1 MIYFQKHRGMMESI
15 ALAAIVT
22 LGATGIAAQSAVPE
36 LVLEWRSKSE
46 NTVELSTEL
55 ETLYLSLYNSG
66 NLTLRKVKMDDSPFA
81 ERVLRDNGLFFG
93 AHFPQSLDAMM
104 CDLNPDLC
112 RRSRSAA
119 SDRQL
124 RSLTNHVGGYTTS
137 AGRWRTRLGDT
148 IVVPDYVFHSITTL
162 TRQQVPGDWQI
173 GDFTIS
179 PGMDCSAFKGT
190 CEDVIAR
197 FNPPIIKAPDGL
209 RSVTLPQLQLQAAIT
224 LRSDPQSKLVRSLAD
239 SLVTSDR
246 TKVFVDPGVVFA
258 PNWQRQFSNSS
269 LNDLALEILQ
279 PNLRTTGSVQE
290 YGLSD
295 EPLVANQIGLFKLIH
310 HPFADLKPLAE
321 QYRHPVDVVV
331 IDSAVTKWHCDL
343 PPLMLSNGKVLGPP
357 EAEDVTASD
366 ASAEATA
373 VPVADMSATL
383 VDCSKI
389 DPLALS
395 QSEHGAAV
403 AGVIASPENG
413 KGMVGINPYARL
425 HMISFDKT
433 LSRDRQIVRLAEQIM
448 MDIPVGARVAN
459 LSFGLLPDFQG
470 NGDVENALR
479 IHESRLLIV
488 AAAGN
493 EAKVLNN
500 GCPLIPA
507 CLNSLENVITVVGL
521 DDSLDNPAPWRS
533 ATQGSNTSPK
543 FEIGAPAVNILTTSS
558 DNVFATMSGTS
569 FAAPQVTAVA
579 SLIFSAGEFIYGDD
593 PALLQSG
600 GQFAPKVVK
609 DRLIYTADFFP
620 GLNGQVMAGRL
631 NVERAINL
639 QFAQFELFDGRRI
652 IGQVMKA
659 PDMIACRSPDP
670 SKQLYNWWNI
680 RRLTYNASKDRHIL
694 FQHTEEEIS
703 SRYGKLDRNGSC
715 LVNTLTAMVEVRT
728 TVDNTF
734 VIVSFP
740 FSAIRDYTSPLFQ
753 G

>member
-1 MIYFQKHRGMMESI
+1 MSFQKVATMMKPV
-15 ALAAIVT
+15 VT
-22 LGATGIAAQSAVPE
+22 ATFSLLGAIGLSAQSAVPE
-36 LVLEWRSKSE
+36 LVLDWRSKSE
-46 NTVELSTEL
+46 NAIELSTEM
-55 ETLYLSLYNSG
+55 ETLYLSLFNSG
-66 NLTLRKVKMDDSPFA
+66 NLTLRKMQLNKSPFA
-81 ERVLRDNGLFFG
+81 ERVLRDEKLFFG
-93 AHFPQSLDAMM
+93 AHFPQSIDAMM

-112 RRSRSAA
+112 RRNRTAV

-124 RSLTNHVGGYTTS
+124 RSLTSHVGGYAISTGQWHTK
-137 AGRWRTRLGDT
+137 LGDT
-148 IVVPDYVFHSITTL
+148 LVVPDYTFRSITTL

-173 GDFTIS
+173 SDFTYS
-179 PGMDCSAFKGT
+179 SDMDCSSFKGT
-190 CEDVIAR
+190 CEDVITR
-197 FNPPIIKAPDGL
+197 FNPPIIKAPAGQ
-209 RSVTLPQLQLQAAIT
+209 RSVTLPQLQLQAAVT
-224 LRSDPQSKLVRSLAD
+224 LRSDPQSRLVRSL
-239 SLVTSDR
+239 SSSMIKSDR
-246 TKVFVDPGVVFA
+246 VKVFVDPGAVFSPA
-258 PNWQRQFSNSS
+258 WKEQFVGSS
-269 LNDLALEILQ
+269 LNDLALKTLQ
-279 PNLRTTGSVQE
+279 PFLRTTGSVKE
-290 YGLSD
+290 YGLID
-295 EPLVANQIGLFKLIH
+295 EPLVTKQIDLFKLIH
-310 HPFADLKPLAE
+310 HPFARLEPLSE
-321 QYRHPVDVVV
+321 HYRHPVDVVV

-343 PPLMLSNGKVLGPP
+343 PPMMLDDGKILGPP
-357 EAEDVTASD
+357 
-366 ASAEATA
+366 AEAAIAARDTGDEA
-373 VPVADMSATL
+373 APIPVVDRSASL

-425 HMISFDKT
+425 HMISFDKS

-448 MDIPVGARVAN
+448 MDIPLGARVAN

-493 EAKVLNN
+493 EAKVLDN

-521 DDSLDNPAPWRS
+521 DDSLDNPAPWRT
-533 ATQGSNTSPK
+533 ATQGSNTSSK
-543 FEIGAPAVNILTTSS
+543 FEIGAPAVNVLTTSS

-569 FAAPQVTAVA
+569 FAAPQVTAAA

-593 PALLQSG
+593 PVLLQSG
-600 GQFAPKVVK
+600 GQLAPKVVK

-639 QFAQFELFDGRRI
+639 QHAQFELFDGRKI
-652 IGQVMKA
+652 VGQVMKA

-670 SKQLYNWWNI
+670 SKQFYNWWNI
-680 RRLTYNASKDRHIL
+680 RRLTYNTNKERHIL
-694 FQHTEEEIS
+694 FQHIEEDVS

-715 LVNTLTAMVEVRT
+715 LVNTLTAKVEVRT
-728 TVDNTF
+728 TVDNAF
-734 VIVSFP
+734 VIVKFP